1 MAGFLRSS
9 QPLAASTPP
18 NHSRRIRTPQ
28 PHGVAPKTSPEPRPL
43 LHSGSASLSVFCNGD
58 IGAID
63 PNCNDD
69 AAADVGAAKSPSAAP
84 KFEANVEL
92 GMLHADR
99 NPKAMRQNRC
109 SNLSAVIASP
119 YEMRADHEGRR
130 RALFLSGSLFLLFQK
145 LCAILARLFD
155 KREVDD
161 AGADPSNRASASGRP
176 LQPIENTQNQRENLW
191 GNLEKFANS
200 LQLSSLG
207 FNKIKGLTRPK
218 PRLRFDSELFFGP
231 FWRCQ
236 RPAQRAGC
244 SLSGGIR
251 LQRWIASPFGGRND
265 GRRWVQMIHLFRRV
279 A

>member
-1 MAGFLRSS
+1 
-9 QPLAASTPP
+9 
-18 NHSRRIRTPQ
+18 
-28 PHGVAPKTSPEPRPL
+28 
-43 LHSGSASLSVFCNGD
+43 
-58 IGAID
+58 
-63 PNCNDD
+63 
-69 AAADVGAAKSPSAAP
+69 
-84 KFEANVEL
+84 
-92 GMLHADR
+92 
-99 NPKAMRQNRC
+99 MRQNRC

-119 YEMRADHEGRR
+119 HEIRADHEGRR
-130 RALFLSGSLFLLFQK
+130 RDLFLSGSLFLLFQK

-207 FNKIKGLTRPK
+207 FNKIKGLTRSK

-231 FWRCQ
+231 FWRCR

-244 SLSGGIR
+244 GLSGGIR

-265 GRRWVQMIHLFRRV
+265 GRRWVQMIHLFCRV

>member
-1 MAGFLRSS
+1 MRVARCLKSGFAGE
-9 QPLAASTPP
+9 P
-18 NHSRRIRTPQ
+18 NGQGR
-28 PHGVAPKTSPEPRPL
+28 A
-43 LHSGSASLSVFCNGD
+43 
-58 IGAID
+58 GA
-63 PNCNDD
+63 
-69 AAADVGAAKSPSAAP
+69 SPSAS
-84 KFEANVEL
+84 
-92 GMLHADR
+92 DR
-99 NPKAMRQNRC
+99 GRVPGTETGIATTFFNSKAKNLAFALPQSKAMRQNRC

-130 RALFLSGSLFLLFQK
+130 RDLFLSGPLFLLFQK

-176 LQPIENTQNQRENLW
+176 LQPIENTQNQREYLW

-207 FNKIKGLTRPK
+207 FNKIKGLTRSK